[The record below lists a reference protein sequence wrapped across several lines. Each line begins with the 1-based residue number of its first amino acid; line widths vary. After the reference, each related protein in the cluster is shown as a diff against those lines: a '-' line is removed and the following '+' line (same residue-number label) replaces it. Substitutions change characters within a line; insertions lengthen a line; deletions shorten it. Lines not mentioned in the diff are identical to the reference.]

1 MHETEPRAVQS
12 YISVDGGQL
21 PHFGSSGS
29 SSALLF
35 LVSLNEAMA
44 MVRCHVV
51 LTKFMCF
58 HFLGFQ
64 HAKLHSSNS
73 GNPEP

>member
-44 MVRCHVV
+44 MVRCHADFNKVFV
-51 LTKFMCF
+51 FSF
-58 HFLGFQ
+58 FGFPTHQ
-64 HAKLHSSNS
+64 TTFQ
-73 GNPEP
+73 